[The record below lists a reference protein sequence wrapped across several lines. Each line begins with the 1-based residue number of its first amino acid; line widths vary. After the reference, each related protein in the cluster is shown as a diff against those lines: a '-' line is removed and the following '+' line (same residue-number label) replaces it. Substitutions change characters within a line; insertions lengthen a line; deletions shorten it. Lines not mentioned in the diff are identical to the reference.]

1 MQWLSTDTTQPGRRL
16 SLIVVISLY
25 LVSGLLHQIACL
37 HPTEVAATAVFS
49 THSVDDSTDAS
60 ANSVCDRCPS
70 CSSAVMPAPLVRR
83 PSPDSQK
90 ASFAWA
96 SLAIALRASPDTPPP
111 KQAV

>member
-1 MQWLSTDTTQPGRRL
+1 MRWLSTDTAQPGRRL
-16 SLIVVISLY
+16 SLLVVISLY

-49 THSVDDSTDAS
+49 THSADDSTDAS
-60 ANSVCDRCPS
+60 AISVCDRCPS
-70 CSSAVMPAPLVRR
+70 CSSAVMPASLVGR
-83 PSPDSQK
+83 PSPDRQK
-90 ASFAWA
+90 AAFAWS

>member
-1 MQWLSTDTTQPGRRL
+1 MRWLSTGTAQPRRRL

-37 HPTEVAATAVFS
+37 PTEVAATAVFS
-49 THSVDDSTDAS
+49 THSVDDSNDAP
-60 ANSVCDRCPS
+60 AISVCDRCPS
-70 CSSAVMPAPLVRR
+70 CSSAVMPAPLVGR

-90 ASFAWA
+90 ASFVWS
-96 SLAIALRASPDTPPP
+96 SLTIALRAGPDTPPP